1 MNRTSWIIVIFTIII
16 IALAGFFFIW
26 PEANSSWKIYKQEQQ
41 AKKDLEDVSKR
52 KDVLAELSKTN
63 QHSNLY
69 DIASKYIPEEANSG
83 DLVIQL
89 TAVAKEAKLTVDQ
102 ISLETE
108 TKAKTTTEEDTTT
121 NKTNSSSQTT
131 TSSESSDINE
141 VGFNLKVSGTFADFL
156 NFLKSIET
164 SSRLISIYAMNLTQ
178 TQDKFTADIKGKAYW
193 KKGVSLEKNLA
204 NISIPQE
211 TINKFQNLKTYGNPI
226 NLPAEQGFGRPDPFA
241 GF

>member
-1 MNRTSWIIVIFTIII
+1 MNRISWIIVITTIVI
-16 IALAGFFFIW
+16 IALVGFFFIW
-26 PEANSSWKIYKQEQQ
+26 PKANSSWKIYKQEAQ

-52 KDVLAELSKTN
+52 KDVVAELSKTN
-63 QHSNLY
+63 ELSSLY

-89 TAVAKEAKLTVDQ
+89 TAMANDAKLTVDQ

-108 TKAKTTTEEDTTT
+108 AKPKTTTGEDTTT
-121 NKTNSSSQTT
+121 NTTTQTT
-131 TSSESSDINE
+131 TSSNTSDIKE

-156 NFLKSIET
+156 NFLKSVET
-164 SSRLISIYAMNLTQ
+164 SSRLISISAMNLIQ
-178 TQDKFTADIKGKAYW
+178 AQDKFSADIKGKAYW
-193 KKGVSLEKNLA
+193 EKGVSLEKNLA

-211 TINKFQNLKTYGNPI
+211 TISKFKNLKTFGNPI
-226 NLPAEQGFGRPDPFA
+226 NLPTEQGFGRPDPFA